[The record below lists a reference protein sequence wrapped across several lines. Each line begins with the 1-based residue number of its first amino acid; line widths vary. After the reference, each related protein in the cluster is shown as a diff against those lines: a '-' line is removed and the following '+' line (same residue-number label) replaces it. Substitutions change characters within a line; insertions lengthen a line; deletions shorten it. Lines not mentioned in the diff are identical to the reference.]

1 MSVVPPLPTV
11 RATPAW
17 LIPAIVFIEGFCSLG
32 AEIIALRRL
41 VPHVGS
47 SIVVTAPTIGFF
59 LLALALG
66 YAAGARISNRYLL
79 VVARNFLI
87 SALLLGLGFSTP
99 FVTGLFEHIAPVWLA
114 YVLLVG
120 GVLCPIAWLLGQ
132 TVPALTNLMQTRRTG
147 EASGMA
153 LYWSTLGSF
162 LGSLGLSLLIM
173 QWLGISAAVA
183 VCAVL
188 LLLGALF
195 LSLQQS
201 PETQQPHWRAWTIFT
216 TLLVLTTGL
225 NSPAVRNQLT
235 NDPTSVT
242 ETAYADYAVLN
253 THTPEGDAIR
263 VFKVNSS
270 TASLI
275 GDGEPSRYAR
285 YINYLRRTLLDDLK
299 FRERDILVLG
309 AGGFTLSHK
318 EPSNRYTYVDIDP
331 AIQQIA
337 EQQFL
342 REPIRG
348 KFVVDDA
355 RHFVA
360 MAGHEPQARFDAVVV
375 DVYSSHHNI
384 PSHLVTRE
392 FWRDTRSVLKPQGVM
407 LANLILDSSL
417 QSDYARNVLATIES
431 VYGRCAVEVLHKDR
445 PLANVEVLC
454 RKNDAQQGEGVD
466 ERTRPAP
473 RLYTDE
479 HNPADLDHAR
489 STTGR

>member
-1 MSVVPPLPTV
+1 MPPL
-11 RATPAW
+11 
-17 LIPAIVFIEGFCSLG
+17 LIPVVVFIEGFCSLG

-66 YAAGARISNRYLL
+66 YAAGAKINARYLR

-87 SALLLGLGFSTP
+87 SALLLGIGFSTP
-99 FVTGLFEHIAPVWLA
+99 FVNGLFTHVQPVWLA
-114 YVLLVG
+114 YTLLIG
-120 GVLCPIAWLLGQ
+120 GVLCPLAWLLGQ

-162 LGSLGLSLLIM
+162 LGSLGLSVLVM

-183 VCAVL
+183 LC
-188 LLLGALF
+188 ALF
-195 LSLQQS
+195 LLIGALRLQVAPDVRSRRWQVLVGFLAS
-201 PETQQPHWRAWTIFT
+201 
-216 TLLVLTTGL
+216 TLLIIGL
-225 NSPAVRNQLT
+225 NVPLLRSQLL
-235 NDPTSVT
+235 NEPQEVT
-242 ETAYADYAVLN
+242 ETAYADYSVMH
-253 THTPEGDAIR
+253 TETPEGDSIR

-275 GDGEPSRYAR
+275 GDGNPPRYAR
-285 YINYLRRTLLDDLK
+285 YIDYLRQTLLNDLK
-299 FRERDILVLG
+299 LKDREILVLG

-318 EPSNRYTYVDIDP
+318 EPLNHYTFVDIDP
-331 AIQQIA
+331 KIQSIA

-342 REPIRG
+342 HEPIRG
-348 KFVVDDA
+348 KFIVDDA
-355 RHFVA
+355 RHFVTSTA
-360 MAGHEPQARFDAVVV
+360 KRSGDRFDVVVV

-392 FWRDTRSVLKPQGVM
+392 FWQDTRQVLKPNGVM
-407 LANLILDSSL
+407 LSNLILDSKL

-431 VYGRCAVEVLHKDR
+431 VYGRCAVDVLHKDR

-454 RKNDAQQGEGVD
+454 RNGGADLRQQPGRIYID
-466 ERTRPAP
+466 EK
-473 RLYTDE
+473 
-479 HNPADLDHAR
+479 NPADTDHSR
-489 STTGR
+489 IRH

>member
-1 MSVVPPLPTV
+1 MSAAPPAQTTPHTLP
-11 RATPAW
+11 AL
-17 LIPAIVFIEGFCSLG
+17 LIPVVVFIEGFCSLG

-41 VPHVGS
+41 VPHMGS

-66 YAAGARISNRYLL
+66 YAAGARINNRYLS

-87 SALLLGLGFSTP
+87 SALLLGIGLSTP
-99 FVTGLFEHIAPVWLA
+99 FVSGLFARVEPVWFA
-114 YVLLVG
+114 YTVLVG
-120 GVLCPIAWLLGQ
+120 GILCPIAWLLGQ
-132 TVPALTNLMQTRRTG
+132 TVPALTNLMQTQRTG

-162 LGSLGLSLLIM
+162 LGSLGLSLLVM
-173 QWLGISAAVA
+173 QWLGLSAAIA
-183 VCAVL
+183 LCAFL
-188 LLLGALF
+188 LLIGTLR
-195 LSLQQS
+195 LSLATPRHAVWSVATFVLCLGLVAIPNTPALHQPLL
-201 PETQQPHWRAWTIFT
+201 PE
-216 TLLVLTTGL
+216 G
-225 NSPAVRNQLT
+225 
-235 NDPTSVT
+235 PTVT
-242 ETAYADYAVLN
+242 ETAYADYAILQ
-253 THTPEGDAIR
+253 TTTADGLAAR
-263 VFKVNSS
+263 VFRVNSS
-270 TASLI
+270 TASLLADD
-275 GDGEPSRYAR
+275 DGKNSPPRYTR
-285 YINYLRRTLLDDLK
+285 YIEYLRHTLLDDLK

-309 AGGFTLSHK
+309 AGGFTLSHR
-318 EPSNRYTYVDIDP
+318 EPLNHYTYVDIDP

-348 KFVVDDA
+348 QFVVDDA

-360 MAGHEPQARFDAVVV
+360 KARQNPKQRYDAVIV

-392 FWRDTRSVLKPQGVM
+392 FWQDTQQVLKPDATM
-407 LANLILDSSL
+407 LANLILDSKL

-454 RKNDAQQGEGVD
+454 RQGGTGLSEHPAQF
-466 ERTRPAP
+466 
-473 RLYTDE
+473 YTDE

-489 STTGR
+489 SGGR